1 MASLGE
7 RVKVGLDE
15 QRTARPWLDHTI
27 RMVQHYGNVKGN
39 TQAGA
44 VTYFGFLSFFPL
56 LALAFFVVGWV
67 AKLYPEAEADLV
79 SAITSIFPGMIGD
92 AEGQIALTDFE
103 DAAAA
108 AGVVGLIGVLYSGL
122 GWLSGLRESLQ
133 VVFEEDRSEQP
144 NFVKGKLRDLTAL
157 VSIGAVLLF
166 SVAVSSGLNGF
177 SGEVLDLVGLG
188 DELAWLL
195 RILTIVVGIGAS
207 SLLFAAIF
215 RLLARPE
222 IPRVDLWKGAL
233 LGAVGFELLKQVAGL
248 LLGSTRGQPA
258 FQAFGI
264 ALILLV
270 WINYFSR
277 VIMYAAAWA
286 HTSTSARLI
295 REAAAARE
303 EARLASLRVDLEKPD
318 EAELTTNQ
326 VAARSFVFGSA
337 TALGVVALL
346 RRPRD

>member
-1 MASLGE
+1 VASLVE
-7 RVKVGLDE
+7 RLKVGLEE
-15 QRTARPWLDHTI
+15 QRTARPWLDHTV
-27 RMVQHYGNVKGN
+27 RMVQHYGAVKGN

-67 AKLYPEAEADLV
+67 ARLYPQAEGDLV
-79 SAITSIFPGMIGD
+79 SAITSVFPGMIGD
-92 AEGQIALTDFE
+92 DEGQIALSDFE

-108 AGVVGLIGVLYSGL
+108 AGLIGLVGVLYSGL

-133 VVFEEDRSEQP
+133 VVFEEGQDEQP

-157 VSIGAVLLF
+157 VCIGGVLLF

-188 DELAWLL
+188 DELAWVL
-195 RILTIVVGIGAS
+195 RILTVLVGIAAS

-215 RLLARPE
+215 RLLARPD

-264 ALILLV
+264 ALILVV

-295 REAAAARE
+295 REGAAARE
-303 EARLASLRVDLEKPD
+303 EARLAGLRVDLDKPGEVD
-318 EAELTTNQ
+318 LTTNQ
-326 VAARSFVFGSA
+326 VAARSFAFGSA
-337 TALGVVALL
+337 TVLALLALL
-346 RRPRD
+346 RSARK